1 MFWGLGMILTGSLSA
16 AVTAWVVAASITS
29 SPAIDSF
36 EVCRDARGP
45 VAVEACDRVRRAERA
60 RLGDLA
66 DVYIDRGQ
74 THYGKREWDAAI
86 ASFDQAI
93 RLDPGVALAFGNR
106 ANAWLMKKELA
117 RALLDYDR
125 ALAIDPNYTA
135 AYAGRALIHEAK
147 GDFDLARADFQRA
160 LAVPPKY
167 QDGVWAHSI
176 AKTHIGKLNES
187 TSHASK

>member
-1 MFWGLGMILTGSLSA
+1 
-16 AVTAWVVAASITS
+16 
-29 SPAIDSF
+29 
-36 EVCRDARGP
+36 
-45 VAVEACDRVRRAERA
+45 
-60 RLGDLA
+60 
-66 DVYIDRGQ
+66 
-74 THYGKREWDAAI
+74 
-86 ASFDQAI
+86 
-93 RLDPGVALAFGNR
+93 
-106 ANAWLMKKELA
+106 MKNDLA

-160 LAVPPKY
+160 LAIPPKY